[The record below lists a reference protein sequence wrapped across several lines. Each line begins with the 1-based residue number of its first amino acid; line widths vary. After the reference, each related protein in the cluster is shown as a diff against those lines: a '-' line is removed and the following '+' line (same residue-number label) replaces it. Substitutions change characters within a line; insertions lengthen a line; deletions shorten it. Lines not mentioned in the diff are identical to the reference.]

1 MKDQALRAVERVN
14 QSRYDCYRQG
24 FPRFTF
30 HLSLFTVFIASFL
43 ALFLLAGAA
52 QAAEISVRNPRLKAN
67 EAGYSLS
74 ANFSITFN
82 RRLEDVV
89 NKGVMLYFVADFE
102 LQRPR
107 WYWLDEQVASVSRTF
122 QLSYHALTRQYRL
135 SSGPLHQ
142 SFASLDEAVGAMSQ
156 LRGWQVIDNKE
167 AIHEDR
173 VYQAA
178 LRLRLDLTQMPKT
191 FQVSALSSRDW
202 TLASDWLRWRFVPQE
217 AALSAEA
224 TGGKNLGVEGGTMPG
239 LKSTATPPL
248 SASPATENAP

>member
-1 MKDQALRAVERVN
+1 MAACSGFCLWPVLFSLGKRALARV
-14 QSRYDCYRQG
+14 
-24 FPRFTF
+24 FTF
-30 HLSLFTVFIASFL
+30 L
-43 ALFLLAGAA
+43 LFLLAATA
-52 QAAEISVRNPRLKAN
+52 QAAEISVGNPRLKAVA
-67 EAGYSLS
+67 EGYSLS
-74 ANFSITFN
+74 ADFSISFN

-107 WYWLDEQVASVSRTF
+107 WYWLDEQVVNLSRTF

-135 SSGPLHQ
+135 ASGPLHQ

-156 LRGWQVIDNKE
+156 LRGWQVLDKE

-202 TLASDWLRWRFVPQE
+202 TLVSDWLRWRFVPQE
-217 AALSAEA
+217 ASTPAEA
-224 TGGKNLGVEGGTMPG
+224 SAAKPQGTEDSTMPG

>member
-30 HLSLFTVFIASFL
+30 HLSPFTAFVASLF
-43 ALFLLAGAA
+43 ALVLLAGAA

-74 ANFSITFN
+74 ADFSITFN

-107 WYWLDEQVASVSRTF
+107 WYWLDEQVISLSRTF
-122 QLSYHALTRQYRL
+122 QLSYHALTRHYRL

-156 LRGWQVIDNKE
+156 LRGWQVLDKE

-217 AALSAEA
+217 ASQPAEA
-224 TGGKNLGVEGGTMPG
+224 SAAKPQGTEDGTMPG

-248 SASPATENAP
+248 STSPTTENAP

>member
-135 SSGPLHQ
+135 SSEPLHQ

-156 LRGWQVIDNKE
+156 LRGWQVLDKE

-217 AALSAEA
+217 ASQPAEA
-224 TGGKNLGVEGGTMPG
+224 SAAKPQGTEDGTMPG

-248 SASPATENAP
+248 SASPTTENAP

>member
-1 MKDQALRAVERVN
+1 MKDQALCAVERAN
-14 QSRYDCYRQG
+14 QSRYDRCRQG
-24 FPRFTF
+24 FSRFTF
-30 HLSLFTVFIASFL
+30 HLSPFTAFVASLF
-43 ALFLLAGAA
+43 ALVLLAGAA

-74 ANFSITFN
+74 ADFSITFN

-107 WYWLDEQVASVSRTF
+107 WYWLDEQVISLSRTF

-156 LRGWQVIDNKE
+156 LRGWQVLDKE

-217 AALSAEA
+217 ASQPAEA
-224 TGGKNLGVEGGTMPG
+224 SAAKPQGTEDGTMPG

-248 SASPATENAP
+248 STSPTTENAP

>member
-1 MKDQALRAVERVN
+1 MRCCKKRFSPLLFCLLFVVALARAN
-14 QSRYDCYRQG
+14 
-24 FPRFTF
+24 
-30 HLSLFTVFIASFL
+30 
-43 ALFLLAGAA
+43 
-52 QAAEISVRNPRLKAN
+52 EISLRNVHLEPSDEGYTLAADAN
-67 EAGYSLS
+67 I
-74 ANFSITFN
+74 NFN
-82 RRLEDVV
+82 ARLEEAV
-89 NKGVMLYFVADFE
+89 NKGVVLYFSADFE
-102 LQRPR
+102 LTRPR

-217 AALSAEA
+217 ASTPAEA
-224 TGGKNLGVEGGTMPG
+224 GAAKPQGTEDGTMPG

-248 SASPATENAP
+248 SASPTTENAP

>member
-156 LRGWQVIDNKE
+156 LRGWQVLDKE

-217 AALSAEA
+217 ASTPAEA
-224 TGGKNLGVEGGTMPG
+224 GAAKPQGTEDGTMPG

-248 SASPATENAP
+248 SASPTTENAP

>member
-1 MKDQALRAVERVN
+1 MKDQALCAVERAN
-14 QSRYDCYRQG
+14 QSRYDRCRQG
-24 FPRFTF
+24 FSRFTF
-30 HLSLFTVFIASFL
+30 HLSPFTAFVASLF
-43 ALFLLAGAA
+43 ALVLLAGAA

-74 ANFSITFN
+74 ADFSITFN

-107 WYWLDEQVASVSRTF
+107 WYWLDEQVISLSRTF

-156 LRGWQVIDNKE
+156 LRGWQVLDKE

-173 VYQAA
+173 AYQAA

-217 AALSAEA
+217 ASQPAEA
-224 TGGKNLGVEGGTMPG
+224 SAAKPQGTEDGTMPG

-248 SASPATENAP
+248 STSPTTENAP

>member
-14 QSRYDCYRQG
+14 QSRYDRYRQG
-24 FPRFTF
+24 FSRSTF
-30 HLSLFTVFIASFL
+30 HFSLFTAFL

-107 WYWLDEQVASVSRTF
+107 WYWLDEQVISLSRTF

-135 SSGPLHQ
+135 ASGPLHQ

-156 LRGWQVIDNKE
+156 LRGWQVLDKE

-202 TLASDWLRWRFVPQE
+202 TLVSDWLRWRFVPQE
-217 AALSAEA
+217 ASTPAEA
-224 TGGKNLGVEGGTMPG
+224 SAAKPQGTEDGTMPG

-248 SASPATENAP
+248 SASPTTENAP

>member
-1 MKDQALRAVERVN
+1 MKDQALCAVERAN
-14 QSRYDCYRQG
+14 QSRYDRCRQG
-24 FPRFTF
+24 FSRFTF
-30 HLSLFTVFIASFL
+30 HLSPFTAFVASLF
-43 ALFLLAGAA
+43 ALVLLAGAA

-74 ANFSITFN
+74 ADFSITFN

-156 LRGWQVIDNKE
+156 LRGWQVLDKE

-217 AALSAEA
+217 ASQPAEA
-224 TGGKNLGVEGGTMPG
+224 SAAKPQGTEDGTMPG

-248 SASPATENAP
+248 STSPTTENAP

>member
-1 MKDQALRAVERVN
+1 MERAN
-14 QSRYDCYRQG
+14 QSRYDRCRQG
-24 FPRFTF
+24 FSRFTF
-30 HLSLFTVFIASFL
+30 HLSPFTAFVASLF
-43 ALFLLAGAA
+43 ALVLLAGAA

-74 ANFSITFN
+74 ADFSITFN

-107 WYWLDEQVASVSRTF
+107 WYWLDEQVISLSRTF

-156 LRGWQVIDNKE
+156 LRGWQVLDKE

-217 AALSAEA
+217 ASTPAEA
-224 TGGKNLGVEGGTMPG
+224 GAAKPQGTEDGTMPG

-248 SASPATENAP
+248 SASPTTENAP

>member
-1 MKDQALRAVERVN
+1 MKDQALCAVERAN
-14 QSRYDCYRQG
+14 QSRYDRCRQG
-24 FPRFTF
+24 FSRFTF
-30 HLSLFTVFIASFL
+30 HLSPFTAFVASLF
-43 ALFLLAGAA
+43 ALVLLAGAA

-74 ANFSITFN
+74 ADFSITFN

-107 WYWLDEQVASVSRTF
+107 WYWLDEQVISLSRTF

-156 LRGWQVIDNKE
+156 LRGWQVLDKE

-202 TLASDWLRWRFVPQE
+202 TLVSDWLRWRFVPQE
-217 AALSAEA
+217 ASTPAEA
-224 TGGKNLGVEGGTMPG
+224 GAAKPQGTEDGTMPG

-248 SASPATENAP
+248 SASPTTENAP

>member
-1 MKDQALRAVERVN
+1 MERAN
-14 QSRYDCYRQG
+14 QSRYDRCRQG
-24 FPRFTF
+24 FSRFTF
-30 HLSLFTVFIASFL
+30 HLSPFTAFVASLF
-43 ALFLLAGAA
+43 ALVLLAGAA

-74 ANFSITFN
+74 ADFSITFN

-107 WYWLDEQVASVSRTF
+107 WYWLDEQVISLSRTF

-156 LRGWQVIDNKE
+156 LRGWQVLDKE

-217 AALSAEA
+217 ASQPAEA
-224 TGGKNLGVEGGTMPG
+224 SAAKPQGTEDGTMPG

-248 SASPATENAP
+248 STSPTTENAP

>member
-1 MKDQALRAVERVN
+1 MKDQALCAVERAN
-14 QSRYDCYRQG
+14 QSRYDRCRQG
-24 FPRFTF
+24 FSRFTF
-30 HLSLFTVFIASFL
+30 HLSPFTAFVASLF
-43 ALFLLAGAA
+43 ALVLLAGAA

-107 WYWLDEQVASVSRTF
+107 WYWLDEQVISLSRTF

-156 LRGWQVIDNKE
+156 LRGWQVLDKE

-217 AALSAEA
+217 ASQPAEA
-224 TGGKNLGVEGGTMPG
+224 SAAKPQGTEDGTMPG

-248 SASPATENAP
+248 STSPTTENAP

>member
-156 LRGWQVIDNKE
+156 LRGWQVLDKE

-217 AALSAEA
+217 ASQPAEA
-224 TGGKNLGVEGGTMPG
+224 SAAKPQGTEDGTMPG

-248 SASPATENAP
+248 STSPTTENAP

>member
-14 QSRYDCYRQG
+14 QSRYDRCRQG
-24 FPRFTF
+24 FSRFTF
-30 HLSLFTVFIASFL
+30 HLSPFTAFVASLF
-43 ALFLLAGAA
+43 ALVLLAGAA

-74 ANFSITFN
+74 ADFSITFN

-107 WYWLDEQVASVSRTF
+107 WYWLDEQVISLSRTF

-156 LRGWQVIDNKE
+156 LRGWQVLDKE

-217 AALSAEA
+217 ASQPAEA
-224 TGGKNLGVEGGTMPG
+224 SAAKPQGTEDGTMPG

-248 SASPATENAP
+248 STSPTTENAP

>member
-1 MKDQALRAVERVN
+1 M
-14 QSRYDCYRQG
+14 
-24 FPRFTF
+24 
-30 HLSLFTVFIASFL
+30 
-43 ALFLLAGAA
+43 
-52 QAAEISVRNPRLKAN
+52 
-67 EAGYSLS
+67 
-74 ANFSITFN
+74 
-82 RRLEDVV
+82 
-89 NKGVMLYFVADFE
+89 
-102 LQRPR
+102 
-107 WYWLDEQVASVSRTF
+107 SRTF

-217 AALSAEA
+217 ASTPAEA
-224 TGGKNLGVEGGTMPG
+224 GAAKPQGTEDGTMPG

-248 SASPATENAP
+248 SASPTTENAP

>member
-14 QSRYDCYRQG
+14 QSRYDRYRQG
-24 FPRFTF
+24 FSRFTF
-30 HLSLFTVFIASFL
+30 HFSLFTAFL

-156 LRGWQVIDNKE
+156 LRGWQVLDKE

-217 AALSAEA
+217 ASTPAEA
-224 TGGKNLGVEGGTMPG
+224 SAAKPQGTEDGTMPG

-248 SASPATENAP
+248 STSPTTENAP

>member
-1 MKDQALRAVERVN
+1 MKDQALCAVERAN
-14 QSRYDCYRQG
+14 QSRYDRCRQG
-24 FPRFTF
+24 FSRFTF
-30 HLSLFTVFIASFL
+30 HLSPFTAFVASLF
-43 ALFLLAGAA
+43 ALVLLAGAA

-74 ANFSITFN
+74 ADFSITFN

-107 WYWLDEQVASVSRTF
+107 WYWLDEQVISLSRTF

-156 LRGWQVIDNKE
+156 LRGWQVLDKE

-217 AALSAEA
+217 ASTPAEA
-224 TGGKNLGVEGGTMPG
+224 GAAKPQGTEDGTMPG

-248 SASPATENAP
+248 SASPTTENAP

>member
-14 QSRYDCYRQG
+14 QSRYDRYRQG
-24 FPRFTF
+24 FSRSTF
-30 HLSLFTVFIASFL
+30 HFSLFTAFL

-74 ANFSITFN
+74 ADFSITFN

-156 LRGWQVIDNKE
+156 LRGWQVLDKE

-217 AALSAEA
+217 ASTPAEA
-224 TGGKNLGVEGGTMPG
+224 GAAKPQGTEDGTMPG

-248 SASPATENAP
+248 SASPTTENAP

>member
-1 MKDQALRAVERVN
+1 MKDQAHRAVERVN
-14 QSRYDCYRQG
+14 QSRYDRYRQG
-24 FPRFTF
+24 FSRFTF
-30 HLSLFTVFIASFL
+30 HFSLFTAFL

-74 ANFSITFN
+74 ADFSITFN

-107 WYWLDEQVASVSRTF
+107 WYWLDEQVISLSRTF

-156 LRGWQVIDNKE
+156 LRGWQVLDKE

-191 FQVSALSSRDW
+191 FQVRALSSRDW

-217 AALSAEA
+217 ASQPAEA
-224 TGGKNLGVEGGTMPG
+224 SAAKPQGTEDGTMPG

-248 SASPATENAP
+248 STSPTTENAP

>member
-107 WYWLDEQVASVSRTF
+107 WYWLDEQVISLSRTF

-142 SFASLDEAVGAMSQ
+142 SFALLDEAVGAMSQ
-156 LRGWQVIDNKE
+156 LRGWQVLDKE

-217 AALSAEA
+217 ASQPAEA
-224 TGGKNLGVEGGTMPG
+224 SAAKPQGTEDGTMPG

-248 SASPATENAP
+248 STSPTTENAP

>member
-107 WYWLDEQVASVSRTF
+107 WYWLDEQVISLSRTF

-156 LRGWQVIDNKE
+156 LRGWQVLDKE

-217 AALSAEA
+217 ASQPAEA
-224 TGGKNLGVEGGTMPG
+224 SAAKPQGTEDGTMPG

-248 SASPATENAP
+248 SASPTTENAP

>member
-1 MKDQALRAVERVN
+1 MKDQALCAVERAN
-14 QSRYDCYRQG
+14 QSRYDRCRQG
-24 FPRFTF
+24 FSRFTF
-30 HLSLFTVFIASFL
+30 HLSPFTAFVASLF
-43 ALFLLAGAA
+43 ALVLLAGAA

-82 RRLEDVV
+82 RRLDDVV

-191 FQVSALSSRDW
+191 FQVSARSSRDW

-217 AALSAEA
+217 ASTPAEA
-224 TGGKNLGVEGGTMPG
+224 GAAKPQGTEDGTMPG

-248 SASPATENAP
+248 STSPTTENAP

>member
-14 QSRYDCYRQG
+14 QSRYDRYRQG
-24 FPRFTF
+24 FSRSTF
-30 HLSLFTVFIASFL
+30 HFSLFTAFL

-156 LRGWQVIDNKE
+156 LRGWQVLDKE

-217 AALSAEA
+217 ASTPAEA
-224 TGGKNLGVEGGTMPG
+224 GAAKPQGTEDGTMPG

-248 SASPATENAP
+248 SASPTTENAP

>member
-1 MKDQALRAVERVN
+1 MKDQAHRAVERVN
-14 QSRYDCYRQG
+14 QSRYDRYRQG
-24 FPRFTF
+24 FSRFTF
-30 HLSLFTVFIASFL
+30 HFSLFTAFL

-156 LRGWQVIDNKE
+156 LRGWQVLDKE

-217 AALSAEA
+217 ASQPAEA
-224 TGGKNLGVEGGTMPG
+224 SAAKPQGTEDGTMPG

-248 SASPATENAP
+248 STSPTTENAP

>member
-74 ANFSITFN
+74 ADFSITFN

-135 SSGPLHQ
+135 ASGPLHQ

-156 LRGWQVIDNKE
+156 LRGWQVLDKE

-173 VYQAA
+173 AYQAA

-217 AALSAEA
+217 ASQPAEA
-224 TGGKNLGVEGGTMPG
+224 SAAKPQGTEDGTMPG

-248 SASPATENAP
+248 STSPTTENAP

>member
-1 MKDQALRAVERVN
+1 MKDQALCAVERAN
-14 QSRYDCYRQG
+14 QSRYDRCRQG
-24 FPRFTF
+24 FSRFTF
-30 HLSLFTVFIASFL
+30 HLSPFTAFVASLF
-43 ALFLLAGAA
+43 ALVLLAGAA

-74 ANFSITFN
+74 ADFSITFN

-107 WYWLDEQVASVSRTF
+107 WYWLDEQVISLSRTF

-156 LRGWQVIDNKE
+156 LRGWQVLDKE

-217 AALSAEA
+217 ASQPAEA
-224 TGGKNLGVEGGTMPG
+224 SAAKPQGTEDGTMPG

-248 SASPATENAP
+248 SASPTTENAP

>member
-14 QSRYDCYRQG
+14 QSRYDRYRQG
-24 FPRFTF
+24 FSRSTF
-30 HLSLFTVFIASFL
+30 HFSLFTAFL

-74 ANFSITFN
+74 ADFSITFN

-107 WYWLDEQVASVSRTF
+107 WYWLDEQVISLSRTF

-156 LRGWQVIDNKE
+156 LRGWQVLDKE

-217 AALSAEA
+217 ASQPAEA
-224 TGGKNLGVEGGTMPG
+224 SAAKPQGTEDGTMPG

-248 SASPATENAP
+248 STSPTTENAP

>member
-1 MKDQALRAVERVN
+1 MKDQALCAVERAN
-14 QSRYDCYRQG
+14 QSRYDRCRQG
-24 FPRFTF
+24 FSRFTF
-30 HLSLFTVFIASFL
+30 HLSPFTAFVASLF
-43 ALFLLAGAA
+43 ALVLLAGAA

-156 LRGWQVIDNKE
+156 LRGWQVLDKE

-178 LRLRLDLTQMPKT
+178 LRLRQDLTQMPKT

-217 AALSAEA
+217 ASQPAEA
-224 TGGKNLGVEGGTMPG
+224 SAAKPQGTEDGTMPG

-248 SASPATENAP
+248 STSPTTENAP

>member
-74 ANFSITFN
+74 ADFSITFN

-107 WYWLDEQVASVSRTF
+107 WYWLDEQVISLSRTF

-156 LRGWQVIDNKE
+156 LRGWQVLDKE

-217 AALSAEA
+217 ASQPAEA
-224 TGGKNLGVEGGTMPG
+224 SAAKPQGTEDGTMPG

-248 SASPATENAP
+248 STSPTTENAP